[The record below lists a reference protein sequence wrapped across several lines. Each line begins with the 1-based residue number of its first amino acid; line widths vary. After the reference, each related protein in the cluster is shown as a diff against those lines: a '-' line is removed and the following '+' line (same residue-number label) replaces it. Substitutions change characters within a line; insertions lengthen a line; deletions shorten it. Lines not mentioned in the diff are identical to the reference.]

1 MTRVGASLALG
12 LALATAV
19 LQSACALN
27 GQPKASVATVPAPQP
42 KPAADTKPAP
52 PPEPLSV
59 PQTQVQLPPPQPV
72 NPEAVPLPKPEEPA
86 AVPIAPRPARRVSPP
101 QPKPETP
108 APSTAAPAETGL
120 APVQEL
126 LTADERKRYQES
138 ADSRKSEIHQ
148 LMTQAKLHRL
158 TAEQNREIKRI
169 QSLVAQSDDVEKRG
183 DMRQAD
189 ALAERALI
197 LSRELTHGK

>member
-1 MTRVGASLALG
+1 M
-12 LALATAV
+12 V

-27 GQPKASVATVPAPQP
+27 GQPKATVATAAPPQP
-42 KPAADTKPAP
+42 KAAETKPGPA
-52 PPEPLSV
+52 PEPLSA

-72 NPEAVPLPKPEEPA
+72 NPDVLLPPRPDEPA
-86 AVPIAPRPARRVSPP
+86 AAPVPARPARRASPP

-108 APSTAAPAETGL
+108 APANAAPAETEL

-138 ADSRKSEIHQ
+138 ADGRKSEIRQ
-148 LMTQAKLHRL
+148 LLMQAKSHRL

-189 ALAERALI
+189 ALAERALV
-197 LSRELTHGK
+197 LSRELTHAK